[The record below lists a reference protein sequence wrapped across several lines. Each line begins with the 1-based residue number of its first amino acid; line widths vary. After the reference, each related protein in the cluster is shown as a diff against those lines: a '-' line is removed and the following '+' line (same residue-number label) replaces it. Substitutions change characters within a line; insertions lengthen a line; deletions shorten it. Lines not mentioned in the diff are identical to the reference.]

1 MRVHA
6 RFPISQN
13 LAPPPHF
20 FKSISFWH
28 NIFGTKFSFDQ
39 KLFLTI
45 ILTKFVQTNIFLDF
59 FGPIFLSTRIF
70 LDPVFVNTNLI
81 LNKVFL
87 DQKVVRQEI
96 LFYQKISWRKRFSWQ
111 IFFLQKIV
119 FLKKFYT
126 KQFLEPKSFLWPS
139 FCK

>member
-111 IFFLQKIV
+111 IFFYKKLYSSTMKKPSLNQK
-119 FLKKFYT
+119 
-126 KQFLEPKSFLWPS
+126 S
-139 FCK
+139 C